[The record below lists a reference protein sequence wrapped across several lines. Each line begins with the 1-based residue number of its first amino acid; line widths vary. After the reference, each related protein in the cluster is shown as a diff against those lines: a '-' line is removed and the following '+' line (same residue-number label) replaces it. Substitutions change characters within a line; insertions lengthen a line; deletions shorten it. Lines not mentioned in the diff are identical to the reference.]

1 MRSLCSNRRSRV
13 CMGCSSFTSVWNAYV
28 FIIWEMQ
35 GVIMVS
41 RQPHLFLNNN
51 KGVLWFLQQL
61 LDGSCL
67 LQQSKIIFDTRNV
80 GQGMGLK
87 WNVGPSM
94 SKTAF
99 IMVARTG
106 LEDDVY
112 IDSVL
117 QSEYYKHS
125 PKDQVHTFIPSSKM
139 LSLMNL
145 KEGRNRIT
153 FTFFTRVL
161 GRQQVRKNIN

>member
-1 MRSLCSNRRSRV
+1 
-13 CMGCSSFTSVWNAYV
+13 
-28 FIIWEMQ
+28 
-35 GVIMVS
+35 
-41 RQPHLFLNNN
+41 
-51 KGVLWFLQQL
+51 
-61 LDGSCL
+61 
-67 LQQSKIIFDTRNV
+67 
-80 GQGMGLK
+80 
-87 WNVGPSM
+87 M

-117 QSEYYKHS
+117 QSEYYKHP
-125 PKDQVHTFIPSSKM
+125 PKHTFIPSSEM